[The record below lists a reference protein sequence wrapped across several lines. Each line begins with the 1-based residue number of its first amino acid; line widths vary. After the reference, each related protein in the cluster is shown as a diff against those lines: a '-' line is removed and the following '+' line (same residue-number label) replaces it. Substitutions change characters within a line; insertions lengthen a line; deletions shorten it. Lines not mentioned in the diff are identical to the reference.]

1 MARPGCIVRGAL
13 VTFGVL
19 FLPMG
24 LWFAWRDI
32 GRYWGEALALLVVGG
47 VFLRIGISRD
57 EDSWI
62 AAIDELGAPDV
73 KKRGDLNE

>member
-1 MARPGCIVRGAL
+1 
-13 VTFGVL
+13 
-19 FLPMG
+19 

-62 AAIDELGAPDV
+62 AAIDELGEV
-73 KKRGDLNE
+73 GREKTRRSE